1 MISFDEIRVY
11 LPQYLSAES
20 QRMLFEDLRKFPDN
34 MDRLYSSSLTEDAV
48 IYQGDGLMDM
58 LVVNLPASDIRP
70 LPVMVL
76 SNTCD
81 IDPANK
87 RIFPSRIVYAPIF
100 QLEKYRAM
108 LIESA
113 VATTAVIDDHIDA
126 IKHQI
131 ISSIFYLP
139 KACGLSH
146 ESFVF
151 MDRLNNFPA
160 GQFDPREIKQ
170 KKIFTLSNY
179 GFYIFLVKLSI
190 HFTRVRESVDRLVEQ

>member
-1 MISFDEIRVY
+1 
-11 LPQYLSAES
+11 
-20 QRMLFEDLRKFPDN
+20 
-34 MDRLYSSSLTEDAV
+34 
-48 IYQGDGLMDM
+48 
-58 LVVNLPASDIRP
+58 
-70 LPVMVL
+70 MVL

-108 LIESA
+108 LMESA
-113 VATTAVIDDHIDA
+113 VATAAVIDDYIDA
-126 IKHQI
+126 IKQQI

-179 GFYIFLVKLSI
+179 GFYMFLAKLSI
-190 HFTRVRESVDRLVEQ
+190 HFTRVRESVDRLVEQCVSII